1 MGRAIITDVQ
11 YILPDNV
18 ETNDFLVADMNLSWS
33 ADDIFDKTGIK
44 QRHIVRE
51 NECASD
57 LGFLAAEKLL
67 SANEGIKDKI
77 DFVLFCSQ
85 SPDYALP
92 ATAPLLQKRLGLSKK
107 CGSLD
112 INQGCSGYIYGLAVA
127 KGLVESGMSSNLLL
141 ITAETYSKYIAKDDK
156 ATRTIFGDG
165 AAATLIQADEKGK
178 GCLNGFVFG
187 SDGRG
192 MNNLIVHNSGARKNE
207 QEDAYLFMDGPE
219 IFQFTLGVV
228 PKTVKEI
235 LLKTRLQLDE
245 IDYFIF
251 HQANAFILEHL
262 RNKMKIPQNKF
273 FMDLA
278 DTGNTVSA
286 SIPIALSRA
295 KQRGLVHS
303 GMKVMLLGFGVGYS
317 WGGCILE
324 I

>member
-1 MGRAIITDVQ
+1 M
-11 YILPDNV
+11 
-18 ETNDFLVADMNLSWS
+18 
-33 ADDIFDKTGIK
+33 
-44 QRHIVRE
+44 
-51 NECASD
+51 
-57 LGFLAAEKLL
+57 
-67 SANEGIKDKI
+67 
-77 DFVLFCSQ
+77 
-85 SPDYALP
+85 P

-112 INQGCSGYIYGLAVA
+112 INQGCSGYIYVLAVA

-156 ATRTIFGDG
+156 TIRTIFGDG

-207 QEDAYLFMDGPE
+207 QEDAYLFIDGPE
-219 IFQFTLGVV
+219 IFQFTLSVV

-273 FMDLA
+273 FMDLT

>member
-1 MGRAIITDVQ
+1 
-11 YILPDNV
+11 
-18 ETNDFLVADMNLSWS
+18 
-33 ADDIFDKTGIK
+33 
-44 QRHIVRE
+44 
-51 NECASD
+51 
-57 LGFLAAEKLL
+57 
-67 SANEGIKDKI
+67 
-77 DFVLFCSQ
+77 
-85 SPDYALP
+85 
-92 ATAPLLQKRLGLSKK
+92 
-107 CGSLD
+107 
-112 INQGCSGYIYGLAVA
+112 
-127 KGLVESGMSSNLLL
+127 
-141 ITAETYSKYIAKDDK
+141 
-156 ATRTIFGDG
+156 
-165 AAATLIQADEKGK
+165 
-178 GCLNGFVFG
+178 
-187 SDGRG
+187 
-192 MNNLIVHNSGARKNE
+192 
-207 QEDAYLFMDGPE
+207 MDGPE

-273 FMDLA
+273 FMDLT

>member
-1 MGRAIITDVQ
+1 MGYAEIMDIQ
-11 YILPDNV
+11 YVLPDKI
-18 ETNDFLVADMNLSWS
+18 ETNEFLVADMNLSWS
-33 ADDIFDKTGIK
+33 ADDIFAKTGIK
-44 QRHIVRE
+44 QRHIVQE

-57 LGFLAAEKLL
+57 LGVLAAEKLFR
-67 SANEGIKDKI
+67 IYDKDTI

-92 ATAPLLQKRLGLSKK
+92 ATASLFQRRLNLSKK

-112 INQGCSGYIYGLAVA
+112 INQGCSGYIYGLSLA
-127 KGLVESGMSSNLLL
+127 KGLIESGTANNVLL
-141 ITAETYSKYIAKDDK
+141 ITAETYSKYVDRHDK

-165 AAATLIQADEKGK
+165 AAATLISAASSASTE
-178 GCLNGFVFG
+178 CMESFVFG
-187 SDGRG
+187 TDGRG
-192 MNNLIVHNSGARKNE
+192 EKNLIVPNSAARKDE
-207 QEDAYLFMDGPE
+207 SASDCLFMDGPE
-219 IFQFTLGVV
+219 IFQFTLHVV

-235 LLKTRLQLDE
+235 LAKAELQLED

-262 RNKMKIPQNKF
+262 RNKLKIPESKF
-273 FMDLA
+273 FLDLA

-295 KQRGLVHS
+295 KQQGKLHA

-317 WGGCILE
+317 WGGCILN